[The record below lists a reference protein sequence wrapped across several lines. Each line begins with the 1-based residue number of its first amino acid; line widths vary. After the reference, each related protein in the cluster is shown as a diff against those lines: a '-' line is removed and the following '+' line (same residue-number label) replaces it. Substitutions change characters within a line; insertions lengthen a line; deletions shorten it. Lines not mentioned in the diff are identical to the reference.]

1 MICRFPARG
10 AHIHEHVIPCRE
22 FAAFARILR
31 ELNIEKSSQLVL
43 DTCIDTEHDTQTDC
57 ESAWSVLP
65 PVSLAF
71 PLIDFQ
77 AALLSP
83 PHDSL
88 FTSAVMQPLSIYH
101 PRSIPHQPVTRD
113 QRRFP
118 LVIQTLRQPSQIP
131 SIVHLRPCPD
141 ISRTLFRSPHPSTPT

>member
-1 MICRFPARG
+1 MICLFPARG
-10 AHIHEHVIPCRE
+10 AHIREHVLSCRE
-22 FAAFARILR
+22 FAAFARILH
-31 ELNIEKSSQLVL
+31 ELNIEKSSQLVV

-65 PVSLAF
+65 PESLTF
-71 PLIDFQ
+71 PLIDSQ

-88 FTSAVMQPLSIYH
+88 FTSAVMQLLSIYH
-101 PRSIPHQPVTRD
+101 PRFTPHQPVTRD

-118 LVIQTLRQPSQIP
+118 LVTQTLRQPSQIP

-141 ISRTLFRSPHPSTPT
+141 ISRTLSQSPHLSTPT